1 MTDEKVRIS
10 AIQNILASIFASQK
24 TLKTLAPEFNWSG
37 LGNLLGD
44 FGELMAIDAYKLTK
58 APSGAN
64 GFDAITHD
72 GRSVQIKTN
81 YAANQIG
88 FRGDADI
95 LLVLNV
101 TADGNWSEMYFGL
114 FEPVRVASRV
124 STRDNKNMIA
134 TSKLRE
140 LQNIHGF
147 NRNAPLTDLP
157 ELKVMPESM

>member
-1 MTDEKVRIS
+1 MTDDRVRIS

-44 FGELMAIDAYKLTK
+44 FGELIAIDAYKLTK
-58 APSGAN
+58 AYSGAN
-64 GFDAITHD
+64 GFDALTSD
-72 GRSVQIKTN
+72 GLRVQIKTN
-81 YAANQIG
+81 YAASQIG
-88 FRGDADI
+88 FRGNADI

-101 TADGNWSEMYFGL
+101 TADGNWSEMYFGP
-114 FEPVRVASRV
+114 FEPVQIASRI

-140 LQNIHGF
+140 LQKIHGF
-147 NRNAPLTDLP
+147 NKNEPLPDLP
-157 ELKVMPESM
+157 ELVVMPVSM